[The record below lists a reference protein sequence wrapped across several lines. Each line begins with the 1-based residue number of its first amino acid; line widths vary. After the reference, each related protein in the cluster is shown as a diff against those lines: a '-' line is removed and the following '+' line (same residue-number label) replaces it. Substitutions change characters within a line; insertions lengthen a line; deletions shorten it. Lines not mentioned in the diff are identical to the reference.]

1 MKKLYHHSHMTG
13 HGCGCG
19 RSSCNV
25 CTLSHRSS
33 CTSWGKDVFYGN
45 DNLRRFFVSCGEN
58 FDAIIEKAFN
68 FTADVKELFLE
79 FEQETLEKFTSITV
93 ELNAIKIR
101 LAALEA
107 AGGGGTVDL
116 TDILADIAALQGQM
130 TTVIS
135 NIGTLSN
142 LTTTAKTN
150 LVAAINEIDADLTA
164 LSTKIGDLSTLTT
177 TNKTSVVNAI
187 NEVNAKVP
195 VLGTLNNLPGVVT
208 QATNF
213 TDAINDRQPVWKK
226 PTTITVGASQAAP
239 FNNLETAITELSKYH
254 FPEGNLI
261 LNLESATYTL
271 TKNLAGIPNVYLQI
285 KSLSNVNTDVTIN
298 TNGFRIYA
306 GLFVRL
312 HINALTITASTIPTT
327 PGQNNMVLA
336 EHSGDIR
343 LENLV
348 VNFPNIDNT
357 IFAVS
362 SFGGKILGR
371 ILTLNTT
378 LDTTKQ
384 KVAFQS
390 QNGGN
395 LVVNDFTVN
404 NFSSVNYTISN
415 AMSDFTGT
423 KFTNI
428 YRTAFTSF
436 NNSNVLVSGNN
447 DFDASDNPTGFE
459 NTVNYPNDIGY
470 SVFVSI
476 NNSNLVGLNIR
487 VKNLGTV
494 SNTKRIDDA
503 GNVLNW
509 DSSIGL
515 HSAYNS
521 NISAELCHFDNFTRG
536 INVERNG
543 IVTISGCKLIN
554 LNYYIYGYVGQVSHS
569 WTRKQNGT
577 IAWSNVIS
585 KNPALTNSTN
595 VGILNSPFNYS
606 NGFITFTGWSNN
618 APVEIG

>member
-1 MKKLYHHSHMTG
+1 MTG

-130 TTVIS
+130 TTVIN

-226 PTTITVGASQAAP
+226 SLNVTVGSSQAAP
-239 FNNLETAITELSKYH
+239 FNTIDSAINELAKYH
-254 FPEGNLI
+254 FDSNLLTI
-261 LNLESATYTL
+261 KLEDGTHTITPAMFHR
-271 TKNLAGIPNVYLQI
+271 
-285 KSLSNVNTDVTIN
+285 IN
-298 TNGFRIYA
+298 TNSYTLESLSGNRANCILTSTGATINNGLQYA
-306 GLFVRL
+306 EFK
-312 HINALTITASTIPTT
+312 NLTIKGAGTSTVVSTFSNNGHTILNNCIVETGVNNTSAVIASESGYLRMINCKIVNKATAAINFVKASDMGKIITTNLEVDNSAGNANSNLYLAQVNSDIEVIYSNPVSTT
-327 PGQNNMVLA
+327 
-336 EHSGDIR
+336 
-343 LENLV
+343 V
-348 VNFPNIDNT
+348 VNNINT
-357 IFAVS
+357 VYTTYLNSKITIL
-362 SFGGKILGR
+362 SFGEFTYSNIGYGFIVCQDGSSIIHRAQNSLGVNLNTNVTGRSLTSGGSFATILGAY
-371 ILTLNTT
+371 TN
-378 LDTTKQ
+378 
-384 KVAFQS
+384 
-390 QNGGN
+390 
-395 LVVNDFTVN
+395 
-404 NFSSVNYTISN
+404 SSVNTTKITANTFNRGMYLWENSKLTGNIAISN
-415 AMSDFTGT
+415 VVHGLWLDRNSSLQVNGSIATTG
-423 KFTNI
+423 NQGLI
-428 YRTAFTSF
+428 IA
-436 NNSNVLVSGNN
+436 NNSAVVTDDLQVSGQSAAAGKVLMTNASRLSRNN
-447 DFDASDNPTGFE
+447 TG
-459 NTVNYPNDIGY
+459 
-470 SVFVSI
+470 
-476 NNSNLVGLNIR
+476 
-487 VKNLGTV
+487 
-494 SNTKRIDDA
+494 
-503 GNVLNW
+503 
-509 DSSIGL
+509 
-515 HSAYNS
+515 S
-521 NISAELCHFDNFTRG
+521 NIGSDVFFSGSGN
-536 INVERNG
+536 
-543 IVTISGCKLIN
+543 IVTG
-554 LNYYIYGYVGQVSHS
+554 
-569 WTRKQNGT
+569 
-577 IAWSNVIS
+577 
-585 KNPALTNSTN
+585 
-595 VGILNSPFNYS
+595 
-606 NGFITFTGWSNN
+606 
-618 APVEIG
+618 

>member
-107 AGGGGTVDL
+107 AGSGDL
-116 TDILADIAALQGQM
+116 TDILADIATLKSQM

-226 PTTITVGASQAAP
+226 STPITIGSGQAAP

-254 FPEGNLI
+254 FSSDLVLELEDGTHTITKRYLFDSINSPQISVAGKSGNRDNVI
-261 LNLESATYTL
+261 LTS
-271 TKNLAGIPNVYLQI
+271 
-285 KSLSNVNTDVTIN
+285 SVTETVR
-298 TNGFRIYA
+298 TNSRTIE
-306 GLFVRL
+306 LR
-312 HINALTITASTIPTT
+312 NLTIKNTGNPGFCILAS
-327 PGQNNMVLA
+327 
-336 EHSGDIR
+336 
-343 LENLV
+343 
-348 VNFPNIDNT
+348 
-357 IFAVS
+357 
-362 SFGGKILGR
+362 
-371 ILTLNTT
+371 
-378 LDTTKQ
+378 
-384 KVAFQS
+384 
-390 QNGGN
+390 
-395 LVVNDFTVN
+395 
-404 NFSSVNYTISN
+404 
-415 AMSDFTGT
+415 
-423 KFTNI
+423 
-428 YRTAFTSF
+428 
-436 NNSNVLVSGNN
+436 
-447 DFDASDNPTGFE
+447 
-459 NTVNYPNDIGY
+459 
-470 SVFVSI
+470 
-476 NNSNLVGLNIR
+476 
-487 VKNLGTV
+487 
-494 SNTKRIDDA
+494 
-503 GNVLNW
+503 
-509 DSSIGL
+509 
-515 HSAYNS
+515 
-521 NISAELCHFDNFTRG
+521 
-536 INVERNG
+536 
-543 IVTISGCKLIN
+543 
-554 LNYYIYGYVGQVSHS
+554 
-569 WTRKQNGT
+569 
-577 IAWSNVIS
+577 
-585 KNPALTNSTN
+585 
-595 VGILNSPFNYS
+595 S
-606 NGFITFTGWSNN
+606 NGFIAASNVVLENSSVATNSPILAFSHGKISIAGSKLINKATVALNLVVSNITSKIVSSNLELDNSAGNVNSSLYVTQIDSSIEVSYQNPVSTTIVDNIAAVYTTYLNSNITILSYGEFTYSNIGYGFIVCQDGSSIIHRAQNSLGVNLNTNVTGRSLTSGGNFATILGAYTNSSVNTTKITANTFNRGMYLWENSKLTGNIAISNVVNGLWLDRNSSLQVNGSIATTGNQGLIIANNSDVVTDNLQITGQSAGVDKVLMIN
-618 APVEIG
+618 ACRLSRNSSPTGSNIGNNITFSGAGNIVTG